1 MELDKAQETIAAAE
15 KLVGKLD
22 GEFKRWSGQVQDSNN
37 NNNKNK
43 MIMIMIMIMII
54 INNNVHF
61 QCRATKTYWQN
72 TAPGCIFRSQVGL
85 SSLGARIHLQVA
97 QKNSLHLWS
106 AIVRSTKFRCPNH
119 REFTYYVTTPKRLR
133 SEANWA
139 LKIEFPFTALITT
152 KISPKFTDTKKSN

>member
-43 MIMIMIMIMII
+43 MIMIMIM
-54 INNNVHF
+54 
-61 QCRATKTYWQN
+61 TKTYWQN

-133 SEANWA
+133 SEAN
-139 LKIEFPFTALITT
+139 
-152 KISPKFTDTKKSN
+152 

>member
-22 GEFKRWSGQVQDSNN
+22 GEFKRWSGQVQDSSN

-43 MIMIMIMIMII
+43 MIMIMIMI
-54 INNNVHF
+54 NNNVHF
-61 QCRATKTYWQN
+61 HCRATKTYWQN

-97 QKNSLHLWS
+97 QKNSLHFWS
-106 AIVRSTKFRCPNH
+106 AIVRSAKCRCPNH
-119 REFTYYVTTPKRLR
+119 REFTYYVTMPKRQR
-133 SEANWA
+133 SEAN
-139 LKIEFPFTALITT
+139 
-152 KISPKFTDTKKSN
+152 